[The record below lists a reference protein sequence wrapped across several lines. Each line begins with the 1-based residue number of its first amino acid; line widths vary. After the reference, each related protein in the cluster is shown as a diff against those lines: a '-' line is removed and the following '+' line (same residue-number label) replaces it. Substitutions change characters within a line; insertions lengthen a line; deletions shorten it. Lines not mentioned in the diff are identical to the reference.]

1 MTAGSAFC
9 GDREGVLAAR
19 GRALDRFV
27 RGKGRYIADVD
38 VPGTAE
44 LVFVRS
50 PVAHADILD
59 IDSDAAREMPGVHA
73 VLTAADLNGL
83 GPQPPM
89 WDLPGQRQTPER
101 ALAEGRLR
109 HVGEAYAAVVAADYE
124 TAVAAAARVTVEYR
138 SLPPVLTIDESAA
151 GNVRLYPEWPDN
163 VVARSAWQAGDVD
176 AALAE
181 ATILVSETF
190 TTQRV
195 HAHSLE
201 GRGVIARPEPDGG
214 LTLWVSTQA
223 PHQVRAAVAES
234 LGLPEHRLRIV
245 VPDVG
250 GAFGMKAFAY
260 AEESFLGF
268 LALRLGRPLR
278 WIERRDEA
286 YVASTHGRDEQIAMT
301 AGFDAKGRIL
311 GLRAQIRLD
320 KGARPYAGSIGTAW
334 VSGATLTGGYRVP
347 AIDIGA
353 AGFVTNKTPTGA
365 YRGFGQPEANLAM
378 ERLLDIAAAQLGI
391 APPDIRRRNLVTPAE
406 LPSPTPTGLLL
417 DSGAFTDLMD
427 ATLDRFGYAV
437 ARARAAEASSAQRR
451 IGVGMACYTEMT
463 NFGPSA
469 MSSIIGVRSGG
480 FDSCTVR
487 MEPSGHV
494 RLWSGITNI
503 GQSIDMTL
511 ARICADVLRVP
522 VEDVAVMLGD
532 TDHPAYTA
540 YGTGGSR
547 GAGVAGGAAFLASN
561 NLAQLIGKW
570 GAHLLGFGDDEVE
583 LVQGG
588 VQAKVNGGPR
598 IAMRDIAAAA
608 WRGTTCPPG
617 LMPGLEV
624 QKTYDPSGLA
634 ISYGTVVAEVAL
646 DMMTGKLSVERMTIG
661 HDCGVQINPEVV
673 DGQIYGAAAQ
683 AIGATLFEEIA
694 YDAAGNPL
702 TLSMHD
708 YLVPLAADLPPI
720 DLLHLSTPSPFA
732 PHGAKGVGESGII
745 AVPAAIMN
753 AVQHAIGPGVTLD
766 RLPLTPE
773 RVHAAIQMARGAA
786 L

>member
-1 MTAGSAFC
+1 MANSAPSC
-9 GDREGVLAAR
+9 GGHESGQAAR

-38 VPGTAE
+38 VPGAAE
-44 LVFVRS
+44 VLFIRS
-50 PVAHADILD
+50 PVAHAEILR
-59 IDSDAAREMPGVHA
+59 IDTEDARAMPGVLA
-73 VLTAADLNGL
+73 VLTAADLGGL

-89 WDLPGQRQTPER
+89 WDLPGQRQSEER
-101 ALAEGRLR
+101 ALADGRLR
-109 HVGEAYAAVVAADYE
+109 HVGEAYAAVIAVDRE
-124 TAVAAAARVTVEYR
+124 TAIAAAALVGIDHRP
-138 SLPPVLTIDESAA
+138 LPPVLTIEESAA
-151 GNVRLYPEWPDN
+151 AQTLLYADWPDN
-163 VVARSAWQAGDVD
+163 VVARSAWQSGDVD
-176 AALAE
+176 AALAD
-181 ATILVSETF
+181 AAIIVSERF

-201 GRGVIARPEPDGG
+201 GRGVIARPEADGG

-223 PHQVRAAVAES
+223 PHQVRAAVSES
-234 LGLPEHRLRIV
+234 VGIPEHRLRII

-260 AEESFLGF
+260 AEESFIAF
-268 LALRLGRPLR
+268 LALRLGRPMR
-278 WIERRDEA
+278 WIERRAEA
-286 YVASTHGRDEQIAMT
+286 YVASTHGRDEQIEMT
-301 AGFDAKGRIL
+301 AGFDAEGRIL
-311 GLRAQIRLD
+311 GLRSLIRLD

-347 AIDIGA
+347 AIDIA
-353 AGFVTNKTPTGA
+353 AMGLMTNKTPTGA

-378 ERLLDIAAAQLGI
+378 ERLLDIAASRLGI
-391 APPDIRRRNLVTPAE
+391 APPEIRRRNLVTPTE
-406 LPSPTPTGLLL
+406 LPYATPTGLLL
-417 DSGAFTDLMD
+417 DSGDFAAMMD
-427 ATLDRFGYAV
+427 ATLDRFGYAD
-437 ARARAAEASSAQRR
+437 ARDRAEKTSGTHRR

-480 FDSCTVR
+480 FDVCTLR

-494 RLWSGITNI
+494 RLWSGITNM
-503 GQSIDMTL
+503 GQGIDMTL
-511 ARICADVLRVP
+511 ARICADVLTVP
-522 VEDVAVMLGD
+522 IEDVAVMLGD

-547 GAGVAGGAAFLASN
+547 GAGVAGGCVYLASGM
-561 NLAQLIGKW
+561 LAERIRKW
-570 GAHLLGFGDDEVE
+570 GAHLLGLAEDEVE

-588 VQAKVNGGPR
+588 IQAKGPGGPR
-598 IAMRDIAAAA
+598 LSMPALAAAA
-608 WRGTTCPPG
+608 YRGADCPPG
-617 LMPGLEV
+617 LEPGLEV
-624 QKTYDPSGLA
+624 RKSYDPASLA
-634 ISYGTVVAEVAL
+634 ISYGTVAAEVTV
-646 DMMTGKLSVERMTIG
+646 DMMTGKLAIERLTIG
-661 HDCGVQINPEVV
+661 HDCGVQINPEIV

-720 DLLHLSTPSPFA
+720 DLLHLSTPAAFA

-753 AVQHAIGPGVTLD
+753 AVQHALDPGVTLN
-766 RLPLTPE
+766 RLPLRPE
-773 RVHAAIQMARGAA
+773 RVFEAIQAA
-786 L
+786 AGR